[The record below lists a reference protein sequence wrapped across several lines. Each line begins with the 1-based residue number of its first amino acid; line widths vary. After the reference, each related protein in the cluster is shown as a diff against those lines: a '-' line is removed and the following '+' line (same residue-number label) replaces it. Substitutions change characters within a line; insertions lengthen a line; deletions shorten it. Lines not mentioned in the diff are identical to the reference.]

1 MDPRKGQEAMVT
13 IPEPGTTGPRLD
25 AGVPDYSDSN
35 GDDFEALS
43 RDRIPVRSLREDDL
57 DAIVGL
63 DAKLTGHDRRAYFE
77 AKLREVMSETGVR
90 ISLVAEVDGRVAG
103 FIMARVDY
111 GEFGQ
116 TESAAVID
124 TLGVEPAQGHHGVG
138 TALLSQLLA
147 NLHVLH
153 VERVR
158 TRVTWNNF
166 QLLGFLGRNGFVPAQ
181 QLVLTKPID
190 PA

>member
-1 MDPRKGQEAMVT
+1 MATTPDPGITRY
-13 IPEPGTTGPRLD
+13 RFD
-25 AGVPDYSDSN
+25 AGVPDFSGPE

-57 DAIVGL
+57 DTIVKI
-63 DAKLTGHDRRAYFE
+63 DAKLTRRDRRAYFE

-90 ISLVAEVDGRVAG
+90 ISLVAEIDGQLAG

-111 GEFGQ
+111 GEFGRA
-116 TESAAVID
+116 ESAAVID
-124 TLGVEPAQGHHGVG
+124 TIGVEPGLGHHGVG

-147 NLHVLH
+147 NLDVLH

-166 QLLGFLGRNGFVPAQ
+166 PLLGFLGRNGFAPAQ
-181 QLVLTKPID
+181 QLVLTKPIE